1 MSSECHFSCGALLL
15 LTGEPCGDPP
25 SFPNAR
31 LQQHSG
37 YEMGDELLYTCV
49 PGYVM
54 SSGHR
59 AFSLLCDS
67 CGEWY
72 GLVEMCVKGEGKHTR
87 ACLAQI
93 TGQRRK
99 EAECLDWLSPPTPCS
114 LLLDQH
120 FTRKRKTEPQLSVRV
135 KMATVIPEC
144 DIPECGPDPSRGE
157 SYLVETQWTVCDCGE
172 SL

>member
-1 MSSECHFSCGALLL
+1 MLLL
-15 LTGEPCGDPP
+15 IGEPCGDPP

-49 PGYVM
+49 PGYAM

-72 GLVEMCVKGEGKHTR
+72 GLVEMCVKGESDCTR
-87 ACLAQI
+87 TC
-93 TGQRRK
+93 
-99 EAECLDWLSPPTPCS
+99 
-114 LLLDQH
+114 
-120 FTRKRKTEPQLSVRV
+120 
-135 KMATVIPEC
+135 
-144 DIPECGPDPSRGE
+144 
-157 SYLVETQWTVCDCGE
+157 
-172 SL
+172 